1 MDVDGSYAYKK
12 LQQLSMAG
20 AQVAPLPPPFPPV
33 GGWKIINETNV
44 TSISSSIPVI
54 TAGRYNISIA
64 SPNTNVLS
72 QSHVNFAGLL
82 YTYLACGVNQSEMH
96 GAFRALTRGY
106 NCWASGRIDQVEIN
120 TMHPTYC
127 HVRCTCAPSMN

>member
-1 MDVDGSYAYKK
+1 MYF
-12 LQQLSMAG
+12 LSHM
-20 AQVAPLPPPFPPV
+20 L
-33 GGWKIINETNV
+33 
-44 TSISSSIPVI
+44 
-54 TAGRYNISIA
+54 
-64 SPNTNVLS
+64 
-72 QSHVNFAGLL
+72 GLL

-127 HVRCTCAPSMN
+127 HVRCTCTPSMKPGKYQVYLLLLREDHGTKIETATCECAAG